1 MQKIQASRNMPDLI
15 LYGGDLQDNTD
26 TYFKANN
33 LASQDDVP
41 EGPPKIFRNYGA
53 TAVIDEQPSL
63 SIGLQV
69 PRNPQQIALNEYF
82 GRQRLRDFAVGQ
94 SRMNISEQIAKQAE
108 LMANNLVRDEIDRR
122 AGIRRSVLEATG
134 FTPAQIEQEI
144 AANALA
150 GINQTALDI
159 RDKQVQDAVN
169 LYYNVNNI
177 PLPVTTTGGLT
188 GAIAATVPTSVAG
201 ELPATDAEAA
211 VATDMAGLDGQ
222 GMPEFIFGGAGG
234 GGGAG
239 DGEGMPEF
247 IFGGAGGGGGAGAG
261 DGEGEGA
268 GVGIFGGGESDWG
281 DGGFAG
287 QGGASNAAAEIP
299 EETRGIAVGDTA
311 PLPDVSAVVR
321 DMNVQAL
328 VDYIIDNNIIV
339 PLTENTQTGR
349 VKAPNTLK
357 KIGREAL
364 VSIVTAHMSQATR
377 MSIANKQG
385 NGSGK

>member
-41 EGPPKIFRNYGA
+41 EAPPKIFRNYGA

-82 GRQRLRDFAVGQ
+82 GRKRVVDFAASQ
-94 SRMNISEQIAKQAE
+94 SRMNIGEQIGKQAE
-108 LMANNLVRDEIDRR
+108 LMANNIVRDEIDRR

-144 AANALA
+144 AANALG

-169 LYYNVNNI
+169 LYYNMNNI
-177 PLPVTTTGGLT
+177 PLPVTTAGGMA

-211 VATDMAGLDGQ
+211 VATDMAGLDG
-222 GMPEFIFGGAGG
+222 
-234 GGGAG
+234 
-239 DGEGMPEF
+239 EGMPEF
-247 IFGGAGGGGGAGAG
+247 MFGGAGAGAG

-268 GVGIFGGGESDWG
+268 GTGIFGGGESDWG

-299 EETRGIAVGDTA
+299 DEVRGIAVGDMA

-321 DMNVQAL
+321 GMSDEELLDYIERAPSIPKRGLTLNKDGSPKKRMSRQAL
-328 VDYIIDNNIIV
+328 
-339 PLTENTQTGR
+339 EN
-349 VKAPNTLK
+349 A
-357 KIGREAL
+357 
-364 VSIVTAHMSQATR
+364 VTDHLSQATR
-377 MSIANKQG
+377 MNVLNKQG
-385 NGSGK
+385 IGSGK